1 MSSNVADVSAYAL
14 TLLPEVEEVHDAA
27 HNGVVAREK
36 FESFGGACFIYP
48 CHANISLLGFDV
60 SSPDILSDAI
70 HWIVALLGHRG
81 LEVHPPIFITRV
93 GAIPSEMS
101 WVAKHARRV

>member
-14 TLLPEVEEVHDAA
+14 TLLPEVEEVHDVP

-36 FESFGGACFIYP
+36 LESFSGACFINP
-48 CHANISLLGFDV
+48 CHANVSLHGFDEG
-60 SSPDILSDAI
+60 SPGILPGAI
-70 HWIVALLGHRG
+70 HWIVDLLGHRG